1 MSLIKDTYQT
11 LYGHRDIN
19 ATGVTTGKAVSQ
31 MGIRGRSESTG
42 LGVFYATR
50 QIINDKKM
58 LEKLGISGGI
68 AGKRIIIQGF
78 GNVGSWAAKFFADAG
93 AIIVGVA

>member
-1 MSLIKDTYQT
+1 MTLIKDTYQN

-19 ATGVTTGKAVSQ
+19 AAGVSTGKHINQ

-50 QIINDKKM
+50 QILSDAKM
-58 LEKLGISGGI
+58 AAKLGI
-68 AGKRIIIQGF
+68 
-78 GNVGSWAAKFFADAG
+78 
-93 AIIVGVA
+93 